1 MDRIRGW
8 STITVPRFSGMVL
21 RCIQKTTR
29 RIEQM
34 FLNRHHLLHRC
45 EQEQVGEGVEGMT
58 ILIQNKEIDDR
69 VVKMIDIRQMDT
81 QVEEETR
88 TKEQQEVDPQKVI
101 PKAEEGHPEE
111 GHQEEGHPEEGR
123 QEEEEIEE
131 EVYHRF
137 PLPEYYNLLNPR
149 E

>member
-1 MDRIRGW
+1 
-8 STITVPRFSGMVL
+8 MVL
-21 RCIQKTTR
+21 RCIQKTIR
-29 RIEQM
+29 RTEQM

-58 ILIQNKEIDDR
+58 ILIQIKETDDR
-69 VVKMIDIRQMDT
+69 VVKVIDVPQMDS

-88 TKEQQEVDPQKVI
+88 TEEQQEVDPQKVI

-111 GHQEEGHPEEGR
+111 DHQEEGHPEEVH
-123 QEEEEIEE
+123 QEEEEA
-131 EVYHRF
+131 YHRF
-137 PLPEYYNLLNPR
+137 HLLEYYNLLNPR